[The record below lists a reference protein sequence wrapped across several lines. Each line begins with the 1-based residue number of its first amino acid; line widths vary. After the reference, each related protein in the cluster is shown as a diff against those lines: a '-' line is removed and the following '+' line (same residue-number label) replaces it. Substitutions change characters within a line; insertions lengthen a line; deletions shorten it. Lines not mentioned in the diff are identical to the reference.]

1 VPDPLAFKA
10 LSYGAVGLLALTLL
24 ILSVVWLRIEII
36 SGKPL
41 SGFLPVLLIIAALCA
56 LISLLTAYVQF
67 QQATSTMLHWER
79 AAFTSIVRYDCP
91 FGSSCPYLGIL

>member
-1 VPDPLAFKA
+1 MPDPLAFKA

-41 SGFLPVLLIIAALCA
+41 SGFVPVLLIIAALCA
-56 LISLLTAYVQF
+56 HLAAYRLRPIPAGNLNYASLG
-67 QQATSTMLHWER
+67 E
-79 AAFTSIVRYDCP
+79 
-91 FGSSCPYLGIL
+91 SCIHF

>member
-10 LSYGAVGLLALTLL
+10 LSYGAVGLLALTVL

-41 SGFLPVLLIIAALCA
+41 SGFLPVLLIIAVLCA

-67 QQATSTMLHWER
+67 QQATSTMLHWGTGLW
-79 AAFTSIVRYDCP
+79 AFCSGRLPLKLRIP
-91 FGSSCPYLGIL
+91 ENAK

>member
-1 VPDPLAFKA
+1 MPDPLAFKA

-41 SGFLPVLLIIAALCA
+41 SGFVPVLLIIAALSA

-79 AAFTSIVRYDCP
+79 AAFTSTE
-91 FGSSCPYLGIL
+91 

>member
-1 VPDPLAFKA
+1 MPDPLAFKA

-41 SGFLPVLLIIAALCA
+41 SGFVPVLLIIAALSA

-79 AAFTSIVRYDCP
+79 AAFTLRNEP
-91 FGSSCPYLGIL
+91 RR